1 MLMKDAGTMT
11 DTAPKPRGRPG
22 TSADTRARLVAAAK
36 DVFLERGYANTRVQD
51 ITDAA
56 GFTTGALYSHF
67 DSRMEI
73 LAEALLTEGERLVDE
88 VAGSLVDFTAQG
100 GVATSRLAEQLTGG
114 TRDVDRLML
123 EAITLATRSD
133 EARTTIVSALT
144 RVSDRLDILLK
155 AALDGGRLDPS
166 TDPQA
171 ASLLILSIIL
181 GGTVVRALD
190 LPRADADRVTEI
202 IVRARGNPD

>member
-1 MLMKDAGTMT
+1 MS
-11 DTAPKPRGRPG
+11 DTAPRPRGRPG

-36 DVFLERGYANTRVQD
+36 QVFLERGYADTRVQD

-56 GFTTGALYSHF
+56 GFTAGALYSHF
-67 DSRMEI
+67 DSRMEV

-88 VAGSLVDFTAQG
+88 LSESLDEYG
-100 GVATSRLAEQLTGG
+100 GAHDVLTSRLAEQLTDR

-123 EAITLATRSD
+123 EALTMATRSA
-133 EARTTIVSALT
+133 EARSTIVTALT
-144 RVSDRLDILLK
+144 RVSDRMDVLVSDAL
-155 AALDGGRLDPS
+155 AAGSIEPS

-171 ASLLILSIIL
+171 ASLLFLSLIL

-190 LPRADADRVTEI
+190 LPRADADRVTDI
-202 IVRARGNPD
+202 LTRVRGNPV